1 MQRILITGGAGFVG
15 SNLALRIKK
24 NHPDWQVATLDNL
37 YRRGSEL
44 NLTRFRRHGI
54 QFYHGDI
61 RIVDDVFNAGPFDLL
76 IECSAEPSV
85 SAGYGGSPSYLTQT
99 NLTGTLNCLDV
110 CRAHGAA
117 IVFLSTSRVYP
128 MGPISNLGYEE
139 TDTRLVPSSDNDAPG
154 VSTFGFSETFTL
166 NGARSLYGATKLCS
180 ELMIQEYLDAFDMKG
195 IINRCGVLTGP
206 WQMGKVDQG
215 FVVLWVSRHLWQGT
229 LSYIG
234 YGGAGKQLRDILHVD
249 DLYRLVMLQ
258 VAAMDD
264 LSGEVFN
271 VGGGPDVTTSLLELT
286 AICREVTGN
295 RIPITAVPET
305 RAADIPYYVSDIRKV
320 YGQTDWKPRQNVR
333 SIVTDIYEWLKAN
346 EQQLKPI
353 LMSE

>member
-1 MQRILITGGAGFVG
+1 MG

-24 NHPDWQVATLDNL
+24 QHPGWQVAALDNL

-44 NLTRFRRHGI
+44 NIARFRRQGI

-110 CRAHGAA
+110 CRVHGAA

-128 MGPISNLGYEE
+128 MGAISGLSYDE
-139 TDTRLVPSSDNDAPG
+139 TDTRLVPSPDNDAPG
-154 VSTFGFSETFTL
+154 VSPFGFSEKFAL
-166 NGARSLYGATKLCS
+166 DGARSLYGATKLCS
-180 ELMIQEYLDAFDMKG
+180 ELMIQEYLDAFGLKG
-195 IINRCGVLTGP
+195 VINRCGVLTGP

-215 FVVLWVSRHLWQGT
+215 FVVLWVSRHLWKGS

-234 YGGAGKQLRDILHVD
+234 YGGTGKQLRDILHID
-249 DLYRLVMLQ
+249 DLYRLVMRQ

-264 LSGEVFN
+264 LNGQVFN
-271 VGGGPDVTTSLLELT
+271 VGGGPDVTTSLCELT
-286 AICREVTGN
+286 ALCREVTGH
-295 RIPITAVPET
+295 RISIAAIPET
-305 RAADIPYYVSDIRKV
+305 RPADIPYYVSDIRKV
-320 YGQTDWKPRQNVR
+320 YDQTGWKPRRDVR
-333 SIVTDIYEWLKAN
+333 AIVTDIYEWLNAN

-353 LMSE
+353 LMST